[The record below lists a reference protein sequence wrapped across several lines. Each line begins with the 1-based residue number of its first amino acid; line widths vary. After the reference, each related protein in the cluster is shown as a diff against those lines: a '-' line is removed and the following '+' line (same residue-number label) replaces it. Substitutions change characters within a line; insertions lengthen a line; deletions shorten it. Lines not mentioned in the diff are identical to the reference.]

1 MEKGVWRSWQVIIGA
16 VLTLVCLSCQPR
28 MAPMPRQAPPPPPVA
43 APQPP
48 QERETLYVKVGRL
61 NLRAG
66 PGMDF
71 PKLGLLERNEEVEK
85 VGEAEN
91 WYQVRVKR
99 DGTLGWVS
107 SEYLS
112 KTPVT
117 SPIVTPVPQA
127 PPAPVEIKPQAPAK
141 PETIVPRA
149 PRPAEPAEPPAPRT
163 RPKPVAEEEEEPP
176 PAPKAVQEKP
186 AVKQGE
192 PPPPPPP
199 PPTSPSPAPEE
210 KPASGIRIM

>member
-186 AVKQGE
+186 AVKQDE
-192 PPPPPPP
+192 PPPPP